1 MQQIKI
7 FIFFPFVTYIV
18 TSFLLSN
25 AIAIDNPNS
34 TDLIIEGEIL
44 ENTIDKQLKA
54 TGDAVLIKSG
64 KKIQADTII
73 YDQVSNKLKANGNV
87 RLNAGATLIT
97 GDELSLDVDNSVGEI
112 PNATF
117 DSDTENK
124 SSINQSIRGFAS
136 KLFMDGEN
144 KTKLSGAEITTC
156 EVGKTD
162 WFIKGSEIEIDNKTK
177 SVDATN
183 ARMTSNRRRPNLK
196 RFF

>member
-44 ENTIDKQLKA
+44 KNTNDKQLKA

-136 KLFMDGEN
+136 KLFMDGE
-144 KTKLSGAEITTC
+144 
-156 EVGKTD
+156 
-162 WFIKGSEIEIDNKTK
+162 
-177 SVDATN
+177 
-183 ARMTSNRRRPNLK
+183 
-196 RFF
+196 